1 MSVQA
6 DFLTALAQALSTMT
20 LYRDGHPAR
29 ERAVDRAHNQLALLQ
44 EEAPK
49 SDFTFL
55 GNEIIV
61 NRRPLRELKTW
72 DWSSRFSSAGIQRL
86 ELLGPVTR
94 DELDGFLDEVLQRL
108 TQGFIDTAEKR
119 QMKATN
125 IRYGSVTMKDGSPGN
140 GGGEKM
146 ATATLAYTLREEAD
160 TVRWLHEE
168 LQNEKDLHL
177 VEAEAIVRSLSV
189 AMHGDQAFLIP
200 LLRLKQFDQYTT
212 THALNVSILTMA
224 LAEFIGLG
232 PKEVRHFGIAGLL
245 HDLGKVKI
253 PEEILNKPGKLTEQ
267 ERLIMN
273 SHTVEGA
280 RLILAA
286 EDHLDLAA
294 VVAYEHHIKLNG
306 GGYPSFDF
314 PRKCHQASDL
324 VHVCDVFDAL
334 RTDRPYRDAWPN
346 DRILEMIGTRS
357 GQEFDPDIA
366 LAFVRMIGQWETRI
380 AELKDEDEPLPLT
393 EDENRE
399 GAFRVEDLDW
409 ETLGSPSGPIHLDIE
424 DDEVSFEVVETTSA
438 MAADDAS
445 LEKLGITL
453 DLDEGEVAF
462 EAFDPVREAGEI
474 ASGDGGLS
482 PGEHPGGADW
492 AEILD
497 EAPEDDDMEWE

>member
-1 MSVQA
+1 MSAHA
-6 DFLTALAQALSTMT
+6 DFLTAMAQAISTMT
-20 LYRDGHPAR
+20 LYKDGHPAR
-29 ERAVDRAHNQLALLQ
+29 ERAVDRAFEQMLRLR
-44 EEAPK
+44 EENEKA
-49 SDFTFL
+49 DFTFL
-55 GNEIIV
+55 GNEIIF
-61 NRRPLRELKTW
+61 NRRPLRELKGW
-72 DWSSRFSSAGIQRL
+72 DWGQRFSSAGIQRL
-86 ELLGPVTR
+86 EILGPVTR
-94 DELDGFLDEVLQRL
+94 AELDGFLDEIFQRL

-125 IRYGSVTMKDGSPGN
+125 IRYGVVGMKGESVGR

-160 TVRWLHEE
+160 TVRWLHDE

-232 PKEVRHFGIAGLL
+232 PKEVRNFGIAGLL

-253 PEEILNKPGKLTEQ
+253 PEEILNKPGKLTDQ
-267 ERLIMN
+267 ERLVMN

-286 EDHLDLAA
+286 EEHLDLAA

-334 RTDRPYRDAWPN
+334 RTDRPYRDAWET
-346 DRILEMIGTRS
+346 DRVLELIGGGS
-357 GQEFDPDIA
+357 GEEFDPDIA
-366 LAFVRMIGQWETRI
+366 HAFVRMIGQWETRI
-380 AELKDEDEPLPLT
+380 AELKDEDEPLPLG
-393 EDENRE
+393 EDAAAEISFEDVELE
-399 GAFRVEDLDW
+399 GGEVSWGTVDLD
-409 ETLGSPSGPIHLDIE
+409 LD
-424 DDEVSFEVVETTSA
+424 DDEVSFESLDLEDDEASSQIGGPKRDPGSVSLEDLDPAPGGDAGEMEWTEIL
-438 MAADDAS
+438 DDAS
-445 LEKLGITL
+445 
-453 DLDEGEVAF
+453 
-462 EAFDPVREAGEI
+462 
-474 ASGDGGLS
+474 
-482 PGEHPGGADW
+482 
-492 AEILD
+492 
-497 EAPEDDDMEWE
+497 EDDDMEWG